1 MRLRNFLRTTSFRLA
16 LLFLLLFGAAS
27 LTLFGFLY
35 VQTSGYLVSRVDG
48 WLHREREAFS
58 DLSRDRFMARLAT
71 RLAAD
76 PERTYVLFDP
86 AGRRVIG
93 GDLDL
98 PPQLLASIPDDHPF
112 DFTYRRGGQK
122 TRYRG
127 LTYRTPSGNRLL
139 IAQDLTMTRRFD
151 DLLVRSFLW
160 GGLVTAALGLAGAA
174 IAGLNAV
181 ARIDEVTRATQQIVA
196 GNLSE
201 RLPTRGRSGDLDRLA
216 HVINGMLAE
225 IERLMQ
231 EVKGVCDN
239 IAHDLRTPLTRL
251 LAGLERARRRART
264 TDEYEAAVDEAIV
277 EIKSILKTFA
287 ALLRISEVESGAR
300 RAGFTTVDLG
310 TVAADVAEFYEPI
323 AEEKGVTLEAIREG
337 GTVPTVAGDPSL
349 LFEAISNLA
358 DNALKFTPRGGRV
371 ELRSFV
377 KDGSPGIEVND
388 TGPGIPP
395 EERAAVGRRFYRLE
409 ESRHTSGTGLG
420 LALVTAVARLHAMDL
435 TIADGVPGSRIT
447 LSRRDGAGLPSGQ
460 PIVSTRTS
468 ALRLVEPD
476 LSAVRTRSQIAG
488 RGQ

>member
-1 MRLRNFLRTTSFRLA
+1 MRLSKFLRTTSFRLA

-48 WLHREREAFS
+48 WLQREREAFS
-58 DLSRDRFMARLAT
+58 DLSQDGFMARLAT
-71 RLAAD
+71 RQVAD
-76 PERTYVLFDP
+76 PNLERPFVLFDP
-86 AGRRVIG
+86 AGRHVIG
-93 GDLDL
+93 SDLTL
-98 PPQLLASIPDDHPF
+98 PPALLASVPDDRPF
-112 DFTYRRGGQK
+112 DFTFQRGGQK

-127 LTYRTPSGNRLL
+127 LMHRTPSGNRLL
-139 IAQDLTMTRRFD
+139 IAQDMTMTRRFD
-151 DLLVRSFLW
+151 ELLVWSFLW
-160 GGLVTAALGLAGAA
+160 GGLVTAALGLAGAV

-181 ARIDEVTRATQQIVA
+181 ARIDEVARATQQIIA

-225 IERLMQ
+225 TERLMQ

-239 IAHDLRTPLTRL
+239 IAHDLRTPVTRL
-251 LAGLERARRRART
+251 LAGLERSRRRART
-264 TDEYEAAVDEAIV
+264 TEEYDRAVDEAIV

-310 TVAADVAEFYEPI
+310 TVGADVAEFYEPI

-337 GTVPTVAGDPSL
+337 DTVPTVAGDPSL

-358 DNALKFTPRGGRV
+358 DNALKYSPRGGRV

-377 KDGSPGIEVND
+377 KDGSLGIEVSD

-395 EERAAVGRRFYRLE
+395 DERAAVGRRFYRLE
-409 ESRHTSGTGLG
+409 ESRHTPGTGLG
-420 LALVTAVARLHAMDL
+420 LALVAAVARLHAMDL
-435 TIADGVPGSRIT
+435 TIEDAAPGSRIT
-447 LSRRDGAGLPSGQ
+447 LSRREGAGRRQDSQSSAPARLSTSCGRPASELRADEIAHSG
-460 PIVSTRTS
+460 
-468 ALRLVEPD
+468 
-476 LSAVRTRSQIAG
+476 
-488 RGQ
+488 